1 VSRRNFLDDSILLLA
16 VGLLAVLFAA
26 AIRSGADL
34 PGNEGLRARSG
45 DFSQFYT
52 AGLLANRGEIDRL
65 YDQAYFFG
73 LQRDWKEDGGLFSL
87 YPPMMA
93 LLMMPLARL
102 PFYTA
107 LVVWWGLQ
115 AACFAAAGWIL
126 YGMMN
131 LSRRWRVI
139 ALAALA
145 NLFPL
150 AIAVRMAHLTPMLL
164 LVLAGGIVLHRRG
177 KTVSAGLLLSL
188 LAIKPQL
195 ALGLVLWLCLRR
207 DLRTLAGVAAGML
220 AQAAAVAAAFG
231 PAVFRDYLQQLPV
244 IAAICRRLFHY
255 SPIFEQSASGIVDNL
270 LWVHGADRGVRTVAM
285 IAAHILVAATASIL
299 LVRTVSAARPFGVG
313 RKALSPGRQPAD
325 AVSPGRQPRDA
336 VSPGRQPRDAD
347 GRRSEPGT
355 PWVAHAA
362 QYEYAA
368 AVLFMLLFPP
378 YLLVYD
384 LLLLAVPLVLLWS
397 TPRWPVGVVLYA
409 TATMLAATLAM
420 WTGFSLTGL
429 AALWAMFEIALA
441 MRPATAGPRCST
453 LVPTGH
459 HA

>member
-1 VSRRNFLDDSILLLA
+1 VSRRSLLDDSILLLA
-16 VGLLAVLFAA
+16 VGLLAVLLAA
-26 AIRSGADL
+26 AIRNGADL
-34 PGNEGLRARSG
+34 PGNEGLRGRSG
-45 DFSQFYT
+45 DFSQFYV
-52 AGLLANRGEIDRL
+52 AGLLADRGEIDRL

-73 LQRDWKEDGGLFSL
+73 LQHDWKEDGGLFSL

-93 LLMMPLARL
+93 LVMMPLARL
-102 PFYTA
+102 PFYSA

-126 YGMMN
+126 YGMMD

-145 NLFPL
+145 NLYPL
-150 AIAVRMAHLTPMLL
+150 AVAVHMAHLTPMLL
-164 LVLAGGIVLHRRG
+164 LVLAGGIAWHGRG

-244 IAAICRRLFHY
+244 IAAICRKLFHY

-270 LWVHGADRGVRTVAM
+270 LWMHGADRGLRTVAM
-285 IAAHILVAATASIL
+285 IAAHIAVAAAASIL

-313 RKALSPGRQPAD
+313 RKAVSPGRQPAD
-325 AVSPGRQPRDA
+325 AVSPGRQP
-336 VSPGRQPRDAD
+336 AD
-347 GRRSEPGT
+347 GAGGRPEPGT
-355 PWVAHAA
+355 PRVAHAA

-384 LLLLAVPLVLLWS
+384 LVLLAVPLVLLWS
-397 TPRWPVGVVLYA
+397 TPRWPAGVVLYA
-409 TATMLAATLAM
+409 TTTMLAAALAM

-441 MRPATAGPRCST
+441 MRPATAAPRRSCPPGTMRSMVGAGT
-453 LVPTGH
+453 H
-459 HA
+459 

>member
-1 VSRRNFLDDSILLLA
+1 MARRNFLDDSILLLA
-16 VGLLAVLFAA
+16 VGLLAVLLAA

-73 LQRDWKEDGGLFSL
+73 LQREWKEDGGLFSL

-93 LLMMPLARL
+93 LFMMPLARL
-102 PFYTA
+102 PFHAA
-107 LVVWWGLQ
+107 LVVWWGIQ
-115 AACFAAAGWIL
+115 AACFAGVGWIL
-126 YGMMN
+126 YGMMD

-139 ALAALA
+139 ALASLA

-150 AIAVRMAHLTPMLL
+150 AIAVRMAHLAPMLL
-164 LVLAGGIVLHRRG
+164 LVLAGGIVLHSRG

-195 ALGLVLWLCLRR
+195 AVGLVLWLCLRR

-244 IAAICRRLFHY
+244 IAAICRTLFHY

-270 LWVHGADRGVRTVAM
+270 LWMHGADRSVRIVAM
-285 IAAHILVAATASIL
+285 LAAHILAAAAASIL
-299 LVRTVSAARPFGVG
+299 LVRTVSAARPFTFGKV
-313 RKALSPGRQPAD
+313 A
-325 AVSPGRQPRDA
+325 
-336 VSPGRQPRDAD
+336 
-347 GRRSEPGT
+347 RREPGT
-355 PWVAHAA
+355 LRVAHAA

-441 MRPATAGPRCST
+441 MRPATAGPPCST
-453 LVPTGH
+453 LVPSGH

>member
-1 VSRRNFLDDSILLLA
+1 VSRHSFLDDSILLLA
-16 VGLLAVLFAA
+16 VGLLAVLFAS
-26 AIRSGADL
+26 AIRNGADL

-52 AGLLANRGEIDRL
+52 AGLLADRGEIDRL

-93 LLMMPLARL
+93 LVMMPLARL
-102 PFYTA
+102 PFHTA
-107 LVVWWGLQ
+107 LVVWWGIQ

-164 LVLAGGIVLHRRG
+164 VVLAGGIALHGRG

-195 ALGLVLWLCLRR
+195 AVGLVLWLCLRR

-244 IAAICRRLFHY
+244 IAAICRRIFQY

-270 LWVHGADRGVRTVAM
+270 LWMHGADRSIRVVAM
-285 IAAHILVAATASIL
+285 IAAHIVAAAAASIL
-299 LVRTVSAARPFGVG
+299 LVRTVSAARPFGAG
-313 RKALSPGRQPAD
+313 RK
-325 AVSPGRQPRDA
+325 AVSPGRQP
-336 VSPGRQPRDAD
+336 GDAD
-347 GRRSEPGT
+347 GWRPEPGT

-384 LLLLAVPLVLLWS
+384 LVLLAVPLVLLWS

-409 TATMLAATLAM
+409 TTTMLAATLAM

-429 AALWAMFEIALA
+429 VALWAMFEIALA

-453 LVPTGH
+453 LVPTLRAETH
-459 HA
+459 